1 MNDRI
6 ERECVL
12 AAPLGR
18 VWSAVTEPQELA
30 SWFCDSADLD
40 VTPGARGTLT
50 WDAAR
55 SGGRAVIEVRVE
67 AFDPMDAFSFRWAFP
82 ADEEPSERNSRLV
95 ELTLASEGD
104 GTRLGL
110 VDSGFREG
118 DPIDVFS
125 EGWDEH
131 LVSLASYVEAGRRS

>member
-12 AAPLGR
+12 AAPLDR

-55 SGGRAVIEVRVE
+55 SGGRAVIQVRVE
-67 AFDPMDAFSFRWAFP
+67 ALDPMGVFRFRWDFP
-82 ADEEPSERNSRLV
+82 ADEEPNQSNSRFV
-95 ELTLASEGD
+95 EFTLASEGS

-110 VDSGFREG
+110 VDGDFREG
-118 DPIDVFS
+118 DSIEGFS

-131 LVSLASYVEAGRRS
+131 LVNLASYVEADPRS